1 MWCSARDIDEAVRK
15 ETGCR
20 REENTELWET
30 LGAVR
35 RELDSIM
42 RLLGVKRVV
51 SNPGS
56 HLYEETKLVMGD
68 KEDVVHVC

>member
-15 ETGCR
+15 ETDCR
-20 REENTELWET
+20 REENRELWET

-42 RLLGVKRVV
+42 RLLGVRRVV

-56 HLYEETKLVMGD
+56 HMCEETKLVMGD